1 VVARAR
7 PVGFAGPVS
16 TPASTGTYNVK
27 DIPYGAAGDGV
38 QDDTAAIQ
46 AAIAAANAAGGG
58 EVVFPVGTYVCAA
71 PLDLKGMA
79 RVTLRGVGNPSHLGG
94 AAVLRFTG
102 TTGPFIA
109 LASSFAVW
117 IERLRVEYTNA
128 AFTGDVAA
136 YGHYNGGVA
145 PNGDPAYGGFRDCV
159 FQGSATAFGARS
171 GINPA
176 LGIILTF
183 ERCRFS
189 YCGYGILGRTVN
201 TDYSIVMTIDQC
213 TFVNCVNAGIGNPGD
228 NWTIRNCT
236 FEQRADNKVGAI
248 WTDTTI
254 RSAALKIDNI
264 WIGDASVNGGVA
276 LRVNALGLTIINSYL
291 SASGNGATGDK
302 LIQIHNGFVADG
314 ITIVGNNMLS
324 AQYGIDWDNAAHR
337 GYFVSGNYFNLTTPQ
352 VNGGSLGSGTVLSND
367 GPADAVATAGLTVT
381 GPATVTGALTASSTL
396 AVTGAATLSGA
407 VTAGTSLLINGA
419 GAGTALKRVQSS
431 GSTVDPPSIAAN
443 SKGSVTVTV
452 TGAAV
457 GDHFVCE
464 PPGALEAGLIYVGC
478 RVTGAD
484 QLTIYL
490 ANITAGAIDGAA
502 RSWDWTWFD
511 FT

>member
-117 IERLRVEYTNA
+117 IERLRIEYTNA
-128 AFTGDVAA
+128 AFTGDIAA

-159 FQGSATAFGARS
+159 FQGSVSASGARS
-171 GINPA
+171 GIHLA

-189 YCGYGILGRTVN
+189 YMDCGILGRTVN
-201 TDYSIVMTIDQC
+201 TDYAIVVTVDEC
-213 TFVNCVNAGIGNPGD
+213 TFVNCTTAGIKNPGD
-228 NWTIRNCT
+228 SWFIRNCT
-236 FEQRADNKVGAI
+236 FEQRADNKAGAI
-248 WTDTTI
+248 WTDATI
-254 RSAALKIDNI
+254 RSAALAIVNN
-264 WIGDASVNGGVA
+264 WSGDASVNGGTVI
-276 LRVNALGLTIINSYL
+276 RVNALGLHIAGNYL

-302 LIQIHNGFVADG
+302 IIEIHNGFVAVG
-314 ITIVGNNMLS
+314 IHIAGNNFLS
-324 AQYGIDWDNAAHR
+324 AQYGIDFAGASHR
-337 GYFVSGNYFNLTTPQ
+337 AIHVGPNYFNLTTPFT
-352 VNGGSLGSGTVLSND
+352 GDGSLGEATFLSNE
-367 GPADAVATAGLTVT
+367 PAVADRILTPGLTVT
-381 GPATVTGALTASSTL
+381 GPFSVVGALTA
-396 AVTGAATLSGA
+396 A
-407 VTAGTSLLINGA
+407 TSLLINGA

-443 SKGSVTVTV
+443 SKGSVAVTV

-478 RVTGAD
+478 RVTGVD
-484 QLTIYL
+484 TLTIYL
-490 ANITAGAIDGAA
+490 ANITAGAIDGAS